1 MTNCWFIFLSFLGVY
16 GRDPPVLH
24 VRAHFDYDPEDDL
37 YIPCRELGISFQK
50 GDVLHVISRDDPN
63 WWQAYRE
70 GEEDQTLAGL
80 IPSQSFQHQRESM
93 KLAIAGEAGLLRGRG
108 KDATKGSTL
117 LCARKGRKKNKKKT
131 SSEAGYPL
139 YATTTPDEPD
149 PEEIL
154 TYEEVALYY
163 PRASHKRPIVLIGP
177 PNIGRHELRQRL
189 MTDSDRFAAAVPR
202 KFYLLSHFIRIFLV
216 VGLIQFD

>member
-1 MTNCWFIFLSFLGVY
+1 M
-16 GRDPPVLH
+16 
-24 VRAHFDYDPEDDL
+24 

-108 KDATKGSTL
+108 KDGTKGSTL

-202 KFYLLSHFIRIFLV
+202 KLYHISVEYSLRIGFDHLFCFRYVTYAPRQRSARKGLSFHIASAIRS
-216 VGLIQFD
+216 